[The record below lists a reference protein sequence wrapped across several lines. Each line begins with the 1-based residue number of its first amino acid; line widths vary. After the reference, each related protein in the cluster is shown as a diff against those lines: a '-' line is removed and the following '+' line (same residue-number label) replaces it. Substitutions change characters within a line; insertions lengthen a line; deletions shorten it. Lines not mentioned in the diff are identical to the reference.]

1 MSEEDLKDRRER
13 LRCDVRDNPEYREQ
27 YANSVLTENVSTQVQ
42 ALRRQR
48 GLTQEDLARKI
59 GTKQPR
65 ISNIETPP
73 EGDDPPNWEVAT
85 LNRIAHALGTRLKI
99 TFETYGSLVE
109 ELGSV
114 SSDSL
119 RRAEP
124 ENDPV
129 LSPRPEA
136 PGPDRNAPERTQWMQ
151 MLMVPWLWEEK
162 LDIGRLT
169 AWLNGRGLPPVGRD
183 EEPYHWLLRGI
194 AIPDAKAREFLER
207 RLAERL
213 AIVLGEEPD
222 VHPLVEGDAEEFLVN
237 LYWTCVGLTR
247 PSFLAEQL
255 WQAYKRLRIT
265 RPSGAVRDALG
276 AAMVQNQ
283 FGETKPLK
291 EIWEP
296 MIEKGRHPWLRGN
309 EVVGFEGILARHR
322 TVKPDIEKIFWALGR
337 ISQRWD
343 GTPEEQ
349 TEFSRLIRK
358 VPALDEYSVARKL
371 IDSAY
376 AMPGGWSE
384 WATKLL
390 PTFHTKEGND
400 GSLEIRVNFG
410 GATVFARWPAGGSA
424 ETSYR
429 GAGSA
434 REEARERWGAPGRP
448 NLRVLLNALLTSL
461 GNSETASEIE
471 RKIAHTL
478 LLGRLVGP
486 SEGNAPED
494 ATTLIAATL
503 VRTME
508 RRLTV

>member
-1 MSEEDLKDRRER
+1 MSEEDLKERRER

-73 EGDDPPNWEVAT
+73 ESDDPPNWEVAT
-85 LNRIAHALGTRLKI
+85 LSRIAHALGTRLKI

-129 LSPRPEA
+129 LFPRPEA

-169 AWLNGRGLPPVGRD
+169 AWLDGRGLPPVGRD

-222 VHPLVEGDAEEFLVN
+222 VHPLAEGDAEEFLVN
-237 LYWTCVGLTR
+237 LYWTCAGLNR
-247 PSFLAEQL
+247 PTFLAEQL
-255 WQAYKRLRIT
+255 WQAYKRLRVT
-265 RPSGAVRDALG
+265 RPSGAVRDALR
-276 AAMVQNQ
+276 AAMGQNQ

-309 EVVGFEGILARHR
+309 EVVGFEGILAHHR

-343 GTPEEQ
+343 E
-349 TEFSRLIRK
+349 SRREDFELLLARVNQRGDVPDLRGLIER
-358 VPALDEYSVARKL
+358 Y
-371 IDSAY
+371 ID
-376 AMPGGWSE
+376 GWSSWAQGVVVPVTGAVMQSE
-384 WATKLL
+384 WRDNGTVRTRVRIVPYAELIEHDWPSSTEPDEQIVLNMELTDLGQFATA
-390 PTFHTKEGND
+390 
-400 GSLEIRVNFG
+400 SLIVG
-410 GATVFARWPAGGSA
+410 IAHALI
-424 ETSYR
+424 
-429 GAGSA
+429 
-434 REEARERWGAPGRP
+434 
-448 NLRVLLNALLTSL
+448 LRRLLTANRS
-461 GNSETASEIE
+461 IP
-471 RKIAHTL
+471 R
-478 LLGRLVGP
+478 
-486 SEGNAPED
+486 
-494 ATTLIAATL
+494 
-503 VRTME
+503 M
-508 RRLTV
+508 

>member
-65 ISNIETPP
+65 ISNIEAPP
-73 EGDDPPNWEVAT
+73 EGDDPPNWEVDT

-169 AWLNGRGLPPVGRD
+169 AWLDGRGLPPVGRD

-222 VHPLVEGDAEEFLVN
+222 VHPLAEGDAEEFLVN
-237 LYWTCVGLTR
+237 LYWTCAGLTR

-255 WQAYKRLRIT
+255 WQAYKRLRVT

-276 AAMVQNQ
+276 AAMGQNQ

-343 GTPEEQ
+343 E
-349 TEFSRLIRK
+349 SRREDFELLLARVNQRGD
-358 VPALDEYSVARKL
+358 VPDLRGSIERY
-371 IDSAY
+371 ID
-376 AMPGGWSE
+376 GWSSWARAVVEPVTGAVMQSE
-384 WATKLL
+384 WRDNGSVRTRVRIVPYAELIEHDWPSSKEPDEQIVLNMELTDLGQFATA
-390 PTFHTKEGND
+390 
-400 GSLEIRVNFG
+400 SLIVG
-410 GATVFARWPAGGSA
+410 IAHALI
-424 ETSYR
+424 
-429 GAGSA
+429 
-434 REEARERWGAPGRP
+434 
-448 NLRVLLNALLTSL
+448 LRRLLTA
-461 GNSETASEIE
+461 NRPI
-471 RKIAHTL
+471 
-478 LLGRLVGP
+478 P
-486 SEGNAPED
+486 
-494 ATTLIAATL
+494 
-503 VRTME
+503 RT
-508 RRLTV
+508 

>member
-1 MSEEDLKDRRER
+1 MSDEDLTERRER
-13 LRCDVRDNPEYREQ
+13 LRRELRDNTEYREQ
-27 YANSVLTENVSTQVQ
+27 YADSTLTENVSAQVQ

-65 ISNIETPP
+65 ISNIEVPP
-73 EGDDPPNWEVAT
+73 EGDDLPNWEVAT
-85 LNRIAHALGTRLKI
+85 LNRVAHALGTRLKI

-109 ELGSV
+109 ELGAV

-129 LSPRPEA
+129 LSPRPET
-136 PGPDRNAPERTQWMQ
+136 PPPDRSAPERTQWMQ
-151 MLMVPWLWEEK
+151 KLMIPWLWEEK
-162 LDIGRLT
+162 LDIGRLIG
-169 AWLNGRGLPPVGRD
+169 WLGGEGLPPVGYD

-194 AIPDAKAREFLER
+194 AIPDPRARKFLET

-222 VHPLVEGDAEEFLVN
+222 VHPLMEGDAEEFLVN
-237 LYWTCVGLTR
+237 LYWTCAGLNL
-247 PSFLAEQL
+247 PSSLGEQL

-265 RPSGAVRDALG
+265 RPSGAVCDALQ

-309 EVVGFEGILARHR
+309 EIVGFAGILARHR
-322 TVKPDIEKIFWALGR
+322 TVKPDIEKVFWALGR
-337 ISQRWD
+337 ISHRWK
-343 GTPEEQ
+343 GTPEDRTQ
-349 TEFSRLIRK
+349 FSRLIRK
-358 VPALDEYSVARKL
+358 VPDLDKYQVARKL
-371 IDSAY
+371 I
-376 AMPGGWSE
+376 GWSE

-390 PTFHTKEGND
+390 PAFDTKESED
-400 GSLEIRVNFG
+400 GSLEIRVDFG
-410 GATVFARWPAGGSA
+410 GATVFARWPAKGSA
-424 ETSYR
+424 VTSYR
-429 GAGSA
+429 RAGSMH
-434 REEARERWGAPGRP
+434 EEAHEEWGSGRP

-461 GNSETASEIE
+461 GGSGTASEAE
-471 RKIAHTL
+471 RTIAHTL
-478 LLGRLVGP
+478 AF
-486 SEGNAPED
+486 EQ
-494 ATTLIAATL
+494 
-503 VRTME
+503 RT
-508 RRLTV
+508 